1 MHQKFFHN
9 GALTLINFNVFS
21 YFVFFCNLLKK
32 MLSIFSVISQVLM
45 LLHCTIYPPQVIHV
59 FQVKISHKQT
69 FKHAYRFVT
78 SFSPCKCLLF
88 VREKENVAFSVSHL
102 FIYYCIVDL
111 FFFRRMC
118 YPNLYKR
125 LHDVLATIIVIQF

>member
-1 MHQKFFHN
+1 
-9 GALTLINFNVFS
+9 
-21 YFVFFCNLLKK
+21 

-45 LLHCTIYPPQVIHV
+45 LLRCTIYPPQVIHV

-88 VREKENVAFSVSHL
+88 VREKENVAFSVSHF

-111 FFFRRMC
+111 FFFSVAC
-118 YPNLYKR
+118 
-125 LHDVLATIIVIQF
+125 ATQISTNVYTMYSLLS